1 MRNLLLALA
10 LAGVAACHSDYN
22 QPVREGISASPPS
35 NPTGSVG
42 YQSSSGRASGFDT
55 AAPNTPTGSVGYQG
69 SGRGRPDTIT
79 AAPPANATGS
89 AGYQR
94 Y

>member
-10 LAGVAACHSDYN
+10 LVTIAACRSDYN
-22 QPVREGISASPPS
+22 QPTDVGISSRTPA

-42 YQSSSGRASGFDT
+42 YQPGSGSPAGFDP
-55 AAPNTPTGSVGYQG
+55 AAPSNPTGSMGYQG
-69 SGRGRPDTIT
+69 SGGARPDTIT
-79 AAPPANATGS
+79 AAPPGNPTGS

-94 Y
+94 